1 MAFVLVRGLQVQ
13 FQVLVPDGVSQ
24 PISVTAMLLHEKLV
38 GFDQKAGIKL
48 TALGQQQYSRQRPG
62 SQNPSRQVLSAP
74 GAAAGELCADADEAD
89 EPMQQEDS
97 DGEQA
102 SVGAAAGAYAVL
114 QRKQQRA
121 KRVREVAGAG
131 SDAADAG
138 TCLGVQGSAQTAAA
152 ATVGEALGSEMLAP
166 AKRMCGVSRQGT
178 SALTHVQQQ
187 HPSSSTM
194 GSPTQ
199 LQQGGG
205 HAELA
210 NLAWPGKTG
219 NDAEACPAADSM
231 SRHEHA
237 APSLQS
243 SIAARYKSMFSL
255 GEGGVSSNTARMPL
269 AVARAGELCASKSGG
284 IAPAAAAAAS
294 LHGCPSAS
302 SLSKGSAGVGP
313 AGGSNAAAAAAM
325 DAGGL
330 QVTPAFSDKTPRQ
343 SVGHTGAAAEAP
355 AAEAQQQQR
364 AGRGSQRHVS
374 PVHRDVG
381 QAMSSLFDMLVDD
394 EDAELEQPQQQ
405 QPQLQSHSISRPC
418 SKQPFLP
425 RGFPGASAAAA
436 VCMPAALPVGQPVPS
451 SSGKAEQ
458 LEQQQKG
465 GTVRKP
471 LVQLQR
477 RMDGL
482 PAGAGP
488 AVSRPHD
495 RASANALFGVAVQQ
509 SLRANSSSSSSLRPL
524 NLRASLSSGAATFA
538 AGAVARCRA
547 PSHPDSLD
555 PEVYQRQG
563 FHGAAPGLHTAQA
576 QEASQQLRTPPHQAM
591 PVFSGLDPLVS
602 HRSSSRVSGASSST
616 GQQGGAAAWHAQGDN
631 PLQGSRVLPDFR
643 AFAFNAGAPLA
654 VQPAAAFKPSA
665 NSLLFGHL
673 SAAAGQ
679 PRSLAGQ
686 QGKLLTRP
694 SPVRSNAAAQRLPYS
709 QQQQLGSGARVQS
722 RSVAGELARPS
733 SSSVPKAGMPGAVP
747 WQQFVSVGQ
756 QAEGAQD
763 TALAGGHQQ
772 APEQRQAV
780 TKQAARAAWQGQA
793 GASNVSTAA
802 AFAAGSL
809 SRASLWG
816 AGSWPRQLQKDVFR
830 EQEAD
835 NGPLIPEQVV
845 PSLKLAAAVPPSAA
859 VEEKE
864 QEQPG
869 DALDIADIFAFM
881 R

>member
-1 MAFVLVRGLQVQ
+1 MAFGLICGLQVQ
-13 FQVLVPDGVSQ
+13 FKVLVPAGVSQ
-24 PISVTAMLLHEKLV
+24 PVSVTAMLLHEKLV

-48 TALGQQQYSRQRPG
+48 PALGQQQYSRQRPG
-62 SQNPSRQVLSAP
+62 SQNLSRQVLSAT
-74 GAAAGELCADADEAD
+74 GAASEGLCADADEAD
-89 EPMQQEDS
+89 EPMQQDS
-97 DGEQA
+97 NGEQA
-102 SVGAAAGAYAVL
+102 SVGAAAEAYAVL

-121 KRVREVAGAG
+121 KRAREAAGAV
-131 SDAADAG
+131 SDAADTG
-138 TCLGVQGSAQTAAA
+138 NCRGVQTSAQTADTAI
-152 ATVGEALGSEMLAP
+152 VGEVLGIELLART
-166 AKRMCGVSRQGT
+166 KRLCGVSRQGT

-187 HPSSSTM
+187 QHPSSSTM

-199 LQQGGG
+199 LRQAGG
-205 HAELA
+205 H
-210 NLAWPGKTG
+210 GSTG
-219 NDAEACPAADSM
+219 SDAEVCPAGDSM
-231 SRHEHA
+231 SLHQHV
-237 APSLQS
+237 APSLQC

-255 GEGGVSSNTARMPL
+255 GGGGVSNTAHMPP
-269 AVARAGELCASKSGG
+269 AVARAEELRASKSGG

-313 AGGSNAAAAAAM
+313 AGGSNAAAAAAAM
-325 DAGGL
+325 DAGEL
-330 QVTPAFSDKTPRQ
+330 QVTPAFSDKNPRQ
-343 SVGHTGAAAEAP
+343 SVGHPAGAAAEAP
-355 AAEAQQQQR
+355 AAEVQQQE

-374 PVHRDVG
+374 PVHRDMG
-381 QAMSSLFDMLVDD
+381 QAMSSLFDMLADD
-394 EDAELEQPQQQ
+394 EDAELEQPQQHQQQ
-405 QPQLQSHSISRPC
+405 QPQVQSHSFSRPC
-418 SKQPFLP
+418 PKQPFLP
-425 RGFPGASAAAA
+425 RGFPGAPGAAAA
-436 VCMPAALPVGQPVPS
+436 VGMPASLPIGQPAPS

-465 GTVRKP
+465 GAVRKP
-471 LVQLQR
+471 LVQLQH
-477 RMDGL
+477 RMEGL

-509 SLRANSSSSSSLRPL
+509 SLRANSSSSLRPP
-524 NLRASLSSGAATFA
+524 NLRASLSSGAAALA
-538 AGAVARCRA
+538 AGAVAHSRA

-563 FHGAAPGLHTAQA
+563 FHAAAPGLHTAQA
-576 QEASQQLRTPPHQAM
+576 QEASQQLRTPPHQVM
-591 PVFSGLDPLVS
+591 SVFAGLDPPVN
-602 HRSSSRVSGASSST
+602 HRSSSRVSGASAST
-616 GQQGGAAAWHAQGDN
+616 GQQGGGAAWQAEGDN
-631 PLQGSRVLPDFR
+631 QLKGSRALPDFR
-643 AFAFNAGAPLA
+643 AFAFNAGAPSA

-665 NSLLFGHL
+665 NLLLFGHL
-673 SAAAGQ
+673 SAAAGP

-694 SPVRSNAAAQRLPYS
+694 SPARSNAAAQR
-709 QQQQLGSGARVQS
+709 QQQQLASGARVPS
-722 RSVAGELARPS
+722 RSAAGELARPS
-733 SSSVPKAGMPGAVP
+733 SSSSVPKAGLPGEVP

-756 QAEGAQD
+756 QADGRPD

-772 APEQRQAV
+772 APEQQQAV

-809 SRASLWG
+809 ARASLRG
-816 AGSWPRQLQKDVFR
+816 AGSWQRQVQKDVFR

-835 NGPLIPEQVV
+835 NEPRIPEQAM
-845 PSLKLAAAVPPSAA
+845 PPLQPATVPPPAA
-859 VEEKE
+859 VEENE
-864 QEQPG
+864 GQEQPG